1 MRILEMT
8 NLPFPI
14 FYLGMTRFY
23 PQPADSGTSSPCE
36 LIVADAAWRNPRRD
50 RAPRP
55 PGASPTVGIE
65 RCGRWE
71 QAILLESS
79 TTARL
84 SEHRMEG
91 CGQADILNLL
101 VVASPALMVAPSCAS
116 LASPLG
122 PRSGLAALL
131 PELLVDK
138 QLP

>member
-1 MRILEMT
+1 LE
-8 NLPFPI
+8 
-14 FYLGMTRFY
+14 G
-23 PQPADSGTSSPCE
+23 SP
-36 LIVADAAWRNPRRD
+36 PD
-50 RAPRP
+50 RAPQP

-79 TTARL
+79 TTARS
-84 SEHRMEG
+84 SERRMEG

-101 VVASPALMVAPSCAS
+101 VVASSLLMVAPSCAS

-122 PRSGLAALL
+122 PRCGLAALL